1 MRASPYFEVTALCHK
16 LYTCAMMTAA
26 FHASFATFSEYI
38 DIKRSSATRGRQILC
53 AGHPSKRFCF
63 LAMYS
68 TWQSAGASQTFT
80 SANGINTLIDSFNV
94 RVCIPSVSFFTG
106 LFAGS
111 LIGGGLPPYLTADA
125 RMGIMGLFTAIKSIP
140 GVLIE
145 KFEAESGAVVLAFD
159 CNVLLYQAVSLVGQ
173 YVVALLWLHSFH
185 G

>member
-111 LIGGGLPPYLTADA
+111 LIGGGVTPIFNGRRAD
-125 RMGIMGLFTAIKSIP
+125 GHHGLIYRDKKYT
-140 GVLIE
+140 GRV
-145 KFEAESGAVVLAFD
+145 
-159 CNVLLYQAVSLVGQ
+159 N
-173 YVVALLWLHSFH
+173 
-185 G
+185 